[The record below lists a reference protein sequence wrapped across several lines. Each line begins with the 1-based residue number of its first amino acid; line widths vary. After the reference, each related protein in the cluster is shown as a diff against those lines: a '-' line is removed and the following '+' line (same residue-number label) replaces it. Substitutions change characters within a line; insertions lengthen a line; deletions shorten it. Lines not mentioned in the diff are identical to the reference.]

1 MAGDYDMVNRLL
13 LGWSQSGARR
23 GLEWPPDL
31 HELFRVERSRNPTSL
46 IRLIV
51 ASMFA
56 KVSIFAKVS
65 MFARVSMFAKLSMTL
80 QASSLE
86 ASDIPR

>member
-13 LGWSQSGARR
+13 LGWSQSDARR

-31 HELFRVERSRNPTSL
+31 HELFRVERSRNSTSL

-56 KVSIFAKVS
+56 KVSI
-65 MFARVSMFAKLSMTL
+65 ARVSMFAKVSMTL

>member
-1 MAGDYDMVNRLL
+1 MAGDYDMVNRRL

-46 IRLIV
+46 IRLIG

-56 KVSIFAKVS
+56 KV
-65 MFARVSMFAKLSMTL
+65 SMTL

>member
-1 MAGDYDMVNRLL
+1 MAGDYDMVNRRL
-13 LGWSQSGARR
+13 LGWSQSDARR

-31 HELFRVERSRNPTSL
+31 HELFLMERSRNPTSL
-46 IRLIV
+46 IRLIG
-51 ASMFA
+51 ALMFA
-56 KVSIFAKVS
+56 KV
-65 MFARVSMFAKLSMTL
+65 SMTL

>member
-1 MAGDYDMVNRLL
+1 MAGDYDMVNRRL
-13 LGWSQSGARR
+13 LGWSQSDARR